1 MIEILALIGL
11 VLAVYWVVRRFTAR
25 AATPAPRESSE
36 VERWA
41 EREALRIVASRVE
54 VAQATL
60 ERVFAGQSDAEVVR
74 EVEAKV
80 AGVDLAYERAAGA
93 RGELDVRVEVSFEDG
108 HVARA
113 QRRFAA
119 AALPESV
126 RDELAQ
132 TGASHVYRPWLF
144 PWQR

>member
-1 MIEILALIGL
+1 MIEILALICL
-11 VLAVYWVVRRFTAR
+11 VLGVYWVVRRFTAR
-25 AATPAPRESSE
+25 SASAVAIEPSE

-41 EREALRIVASRVE
+41 EREALRIVATRIDAS
-54 VAQATL
+54 QATL
-60 ERVFAGQSDAEVVR
+60 ERVFAGQLDQEVAR

-80 AGVDLAYERAAGA
+80 AGVDIAYERAAGGRA
-93 RGELDVRVEVSFEDG
+93 ELDVRVEVSFEDG

-113 QRRFAA
+113 QRRFPA

-126 RDELAQ
+126 RVELAQ